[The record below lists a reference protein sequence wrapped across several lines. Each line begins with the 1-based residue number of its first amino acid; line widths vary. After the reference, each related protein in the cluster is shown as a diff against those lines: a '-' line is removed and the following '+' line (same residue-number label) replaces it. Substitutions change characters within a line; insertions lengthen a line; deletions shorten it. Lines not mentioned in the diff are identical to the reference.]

1 MSTTPVKK
9 STRGH
14 YVNNKTL
21 LEEMTRYRE
30 KVQISKK
37 EGTQKP
43 AIPNYVGQALML
55 IANRLSHKPNFSN
68 YSYKEEMI
76 SDGIENCIMYIDNFD
91 PEKSKNP
98 FAYFTQIIHYAFIRR
113 IQKEKKQQ
121 YIKIKNMENSFI
133 FSELA
138 DHMGGH
144 EADMGLP
151 KSNFFDNEITSEFV
165 KNFENSLEKK
175 KKPEEKVGIEKFIEG
190 PVDNEQQL

>member
-1 MSTTPVKK
+1 MS
-9 STRGH
+9 STKRAPRNH

-21 LEEMTRYRE
+21 LEEMIKYRD
-30 KVQISKK
+30 KVIASK
-37 EGTQKP
+37 ENGTKKP
-43 AIPNYVGQALML
+43 PIPNYVGQCLML
-55 IANRLSHKPNFSN
+55 IANRLSNKPNFYS

-121 YIKIKNMENSFI
+121 YIKIKNMQNQYI
-133 FSELA
+133 FSELI
-138 DHMGGH
+138 DSVEGH
-144 EADMGLP
+144 EADSGLP

-165 KNFENSLEKK
+165 RAFETSLEKK
-175 KKPEEKVGIEKFIEG
+175 KKPAEKVGVEKFIEET
-190 PVDNEQQL
+190 VDKNEQV

>member
-1 MSTTPVKK
+1 MS
-9 STRGH
+9 STKRAPRNH

-21 LEEMTRYRE
+21 LEEMIKYRD
-30 KVQISKK
+30 KVIASK
-37 EGTQKP
+37 ENGTKKP
-43 AIPNYVGQALML
+43 PIPNYVGQCLML
-55 IANRLSHKPNFSN
+55 IANRLSNKPNFYS

-121 YIKIKNMENSFI
+121 YIKIKNMQNQFI
-133 FSELA
+133 FSELI
-138 DHMGGH
+138 DSVEGH
-144 EADMGLP
+144 EADSGMP

-165 KNFENSLEKK
+165 RAFESSLEKK
-175 KKPEEKVGIEKFIEG
+175 KKPAEKVGVEKFIEET
-190 PVDNEQQL
+190 VDKNEQI

>member
-1 MSTTPVKK
+1 MSTTKRAP
-9 STRGH
+9 RNH

-21 LEEMTRYRE
+21 LEEMIKYRT
-30 KVQISKK
+30 KVLESKENNTK
-37 EGTQKP
+37 KP
-43 AIPNYVGQALML
+43 AIPNYVGQCLML
-55 IANRLSHKPNFSN
+55 IANRLSHKPNFYS

-138 DHMGGH
+138 DHMEGH
-144 EADMGLP
+144 EADSGLP
-151 KSNFFDNEITSEFV
+151 RSNFFDNEITSEFV
-165 KNFENSLEKK
+165 KSFETSLEKK
-175 KKPEEKVGIEKFIEG
+175 KKPTEKVGVEQFIEET
-190 PVDNEQQL
+190 VDNGKEL

>member
-1 MSTTPVKK
+1 MSTTKRAP
-9 STRGH
+9 RNH

-21 LEEMTRYRE
+21 LEEMIKYRE
-30 KVQISKK
+30 KVILSKQNDTK
-37 EGTQKP
+37 KP
-43 AIPNYVGQALML
+43 PIPNYVGQALML
-55 IANRLSHKPNFSN
+55 IATRVAQKPNFYS
-68 YSYKEEMI
+68 YSYKDEMI

-138 DHMGGH
+138 DHMEGH
-144 EADMGLP
+144 EADMGMS
-151 KSNFFDNEITSEFV
+151 KTNFFDNEITSEFV
-165 KNFENSLEKK
+165 KNFESSIEKK
-175 KKPEEKVGIEKFIEG
+175 KKVEPKVGVEKFIEG
-190 PVDNEQQL
+190 IDNNE

>member
-1 MSTTPVKK
+1 MSTVKR
-9 STRGH
+9 TRNH

-21 LEEMTRYRE
+21 LEEMVRYRE
-30 KVQISKK
+30 KVILSKQNDTK
-37 EGTQKP
+37 KP

-55 IANRLSHKPNFSN
+55 IATRVAQKPNFYS
-68 YSYKEEMI
+68 YSYKDEMI

-138 DHMGGH
+138 DHIEGH
-144 EADMGLP
+144 EADMGVS
-151 KSNFFDNEITSEFV
+151 KSSFFDNEITSEFV
-165 KNFENSLEKK
+165 KNFESSLEKK
-175 KKPEEKVGIEKFIEG
+175 KKVEPKVGVEKFIEG
-190 PVDNEQQL
+190 IDNNEQV

>member
-1 MSTTPVKK
+1 MSTVKK
-9 STRGH
+9 VGRGH

-21 LEEMTRYRE
+21 LEEMTKYRE
-30 KVQISKK
+30 KVQLSKK
-37 EGTQKP
+37 EGTPKP
-43 AIPNYVGQALML
+43 PIPNYVGQALML

-133 FSELA
+133 FSELS
-138 DHMGGH
+138 DHMDGH

-151 KSNFFDNEITSEFV
+151 RSNLFDNEITAEFV

-190 PVDNEQQL
+190 PVDNEKQL

>member
-1 MSTTPVKK
+1 MSTTKRAP
-9 STRGH
+9 RNH

-21 LEEMTRYRE
+21 LEEMVRYRE
-30 KVQISKK
+30 KVLLSKQNN
-37 EGTQKP
+37 TTKP
-43 AIPNYVGQALML
+43 PIPNYVGQALML
-55 IANRLSHKPNFSN
+55 IATRVAHKPNFYS
-68 YSYKEEMI
+68 YSYKDEMI

-138 DHMGGH
+138 DHIEGH
-144 EADMGLP
+144 EADMGVS

-165 KNFENSLEKK
+165 KNFESSIEKK
-175 KKPEEKVGIEKFIEG
+175 KKVEPKVGVEKFIEG
-190 PVDNEQQL
+190 IDKNE

>member
-1 MSTTPVKK
+1 MSTIKR
-9 STRGH
+9 TRNH

-21 LEEMTRYRE
+21 LEEMVRYRE
-30 KVQISKK
+30 KVILSKQNDTK
-37 EGTQKP
+37 KP

-55 IANRLSHKPNFSN
+55 IATRVAQKPNFYS
-68 YSYKEEMI
+68 YSYKDEMI

-138 DHMGGH
+138 DHIEGH
-144 EADMGLP
+144 EADMGVS
-151 KSNFFDNEITSEFV
+151 KSSFFDNEITSEFV
-165 KNFENSLEKK
+165 KNFESSLEKK
-175 KKPEEKVGIEKFIEG
+175 KKVEPKVGVEKFIEG
-190 PVDNEQQL
+190 IDNNEQV

>member
-1 MSTTPVKK
+1 MSTGTRKK
-9 STRGH
+9 SSH

-21 LEEMTRYRE
+21 LEEMVKYRD
-30 KVQISKK
+30 KVILSKQN
-37 EGTQKP
+37 GTPKP
-43 AIPNYVGQALML
+43 QIPNYVGQALML
-55 IANRLSHKPNFSN
+55 IANRLSHKPNFSS

-91 PEKSKNP
+91 PAKSNNP

-138 DHMGGH
+138 DHVEGH
-144 EADMGLP
+144 EADMGAP
-151 KSNFFDNEITSEFV
+151 KSSFFDNEITSEFV
-165 KNFENSLEKK
+165 KNFENSLERK
-175 KKPEEKVGIEKFIEG
+175 KKPEAKVGIEKFIEG
-190 PVDNEQQL
+190 PVDNEKQL